1 MTTSFMIHVSPII
14 RRLPLAL
21 SLQHCTR
28 STQCFRPSSSSSAAQ
43 HKKAAAALKYKSG
56 STSET
61 LIEKQQQR
69 QDEEE
74 STNQTTTANN
84 VLDKNITDIGEHGI
98 QEKHEKPAERPLK
111 QHSYRLHEFAPRI
124 VVVGIGGGGCNA
136 LNNMI
141 SSNQLIGVEFLALNT
156 DAQHLSVSL
165 AENRVQ
171 LGSTGSD
178 TAILGGLGC
187 GANPNAG
194 RAAAEESR
202 DAIADALDLD
212 NTNMVFLTAG
222 MGGGTGTGA
231 APVVAELCFHAGIL
245 TVAVVTKPFFFE
257 GRLRMRLAEEGLQN
271 LKPVVDSLLV
281 VPNQNLF
288 QVANESTTF
297 IDSFKLADDVLL
309 AGVKGITD
317 LMVSPG
323 LINLDFADVQ
333 SVMHGMGNAI
343 LGTGQ
348 AEGEGRAIRA
358 AELAL
363 QNPLVHGELDISTAK
378 GLLVNITGGADMTL
392 YEVDQAAQRITQII
406 KDENANIIFGSAF
419 DVSLSGSI
427 KVSIV
432 ATGLDDSSTTATATS
447 TYFNNSM

>member
-1 MTTSFMIHVSPII
+1 MK
-14 RRLPLAL
+14 LL
-21 SLQHCTR
+21 SCCR
-28 STQCFRPSSSSSAAQ
+28 CASSVSAATQ
-43 HKKAAAALKYKSG
+43 HKKAAAALKFKSNNSSNTFIG
-56 STSET
+56 NQKQYPEVDVDQKGPIITTNISNTTENVN
-61 LIEKQQQR
+61 LIETNNGVDDGTQQQR
-69 QDEEE
+69 EVRRVAVDE
-74 STNQTTTANN
+74 Q
-84 VLDKNITDIGEHGI
+84 LDKRQQQQG
-98 QEKHEKPAERPLK
+98 PLRP
-111 QHSYRLHEFAPRI
+111 HHFRLHEFAPRI
-124 VVVGIGGGGCNA
+124 VVVGIGGAGCNA

-141 SSNQLIGVEFLALNT
+141 SSRQLSGVEFLALNT
-156 DAQHLSVSL
+156 DAQHLSVAL

-171 LGSTGSD
+171 LGSNASLD
-178 TAILGGLGC
+178 DDNPMILTGLGC
-187 GANPNAG
+187 GANPDAG

-202 DAIADALDLD
+202 DAIADALDLQ

-231 APVVAELCFHAGIL
+231 TPVVAELCYNAGIL

-257 GRLRMRLAEEGLQN
+257 GRHRMRLAMEGLNN
-271 LKPVVDSLLV
+271 LRPVVDSLLV

-317 LMVSPG
+317 LMISPG
-323 LINLDFADVQ
+323 MINLDFADVQ

-348 AEGEGRAIRA
+348 AEGENRAIRA
-358 AELAL
+358 AEAAL
-363 QNPLVHGELDISTAK
+363 QNPLLLGEMDISTAK
-378 GLLVNITGGADMTL
+378 GLLVNITGGTDMTL
-392 YEVDQAAQRITQII
+392 FEVDKAAQRITQVI

-419 DVSLSGSI
+419 DASLSGSI

-432 ATGLDDSSTTATATS
+432 ATGLDESTPTPS
-447 TYFNNSM
+447 INNGSNN